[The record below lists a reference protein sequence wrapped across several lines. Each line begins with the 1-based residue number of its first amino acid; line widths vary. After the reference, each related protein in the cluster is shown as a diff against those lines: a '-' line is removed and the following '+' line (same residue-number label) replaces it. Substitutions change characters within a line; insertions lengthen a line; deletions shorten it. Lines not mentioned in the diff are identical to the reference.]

1 MLEEGELSALPYIM
15 QPVQEKCGW
24 KQESHSLCP
33 ALTPMLLQ
41 GGRTFNAFLVKVP
54 VGTRKRY
61 ENSLLL
67 LLLQTFLPFCCAV
80 FKLFEAL
87 TDFSDTQ
94 RLTTITFL

>member
-1 MLEEGELSALPYIM
+1 MLEEGELSALPCIM

-33 ALTPMLLQ
+33 ALTPTLLQ
-41 GGRTFNAFLVKVP
+41 GGRTFSAFLVKVP

-67 LLLQTFLPFCCAV
+67 LLLQTFLPFCCAI

-87 TDFSDTQ
+87 IGFSDTQ